1 MEGQT
6 QLVKKIKELTML
18 NSKHSDEDYE
28 DDELISQT
36 YKIKSLIANINTND
50 VKLIVKE
57 CEELGWESYAAKVKR
72 AVSGKPEYEKILERI
87 QATVHSDQFRI
98 DCMLFTALFEQVN
111 GQAVSQFIEVYSV
124 VVELFL
130 KYLTACRREVETI
143 SESSKISNI
152 CTLPKTTKF
161 ITSLY
166 YNITWTGNRWGCCV
180 VYSNR
185 LLACC
190 CVITWICYRK
200 CSRYDYWTCTCL
212 AVYIA
217 DLLDTTGITYR
228 TATLC

>member
-57 CEELGWESYAAKVKR
+57 CEELGWESYAVKVKR

-166 YNITWTGNRWGCCV
+166 YILR
-180 VYSNR
+180 
-185 LLACC
+185 
-190 CVITWICYRK
+190 
-200 CSRYDYWTCTCL
+200 TCL
-212 AVYIA
+212 RFCEIIKVLAGKNNLSLKFTVIKKEIEK
-217 DLLDTTGITYR
+217 LIKSHP
-228 TATLC
+228 